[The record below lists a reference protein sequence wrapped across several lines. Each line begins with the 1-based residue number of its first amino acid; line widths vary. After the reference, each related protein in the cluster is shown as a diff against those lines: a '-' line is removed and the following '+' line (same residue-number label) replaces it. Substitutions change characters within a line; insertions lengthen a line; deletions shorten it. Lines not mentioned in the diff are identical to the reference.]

1 MVDKSHQPSLALSS
15 RGREEINRIAAAH
28 GARNVRVFGS
38 VGRGKSGDSSDLDL
52 LVDMAEGR
60 SLFDLVALGA
70 DLEEAL
76 GVDIDVVTEKSLSPY
91 LRDRVLAEA
100 VSL

>member
-1 MVDKSHQPSLALSS
+1 LLDLAE
-15 RGREEINRIAAAH
+15 RKDINRIAAAH

-38 VGRGKSGDSSDLDL
+38 VARGESSGLSDLDL
-52 LVDMAEGR
+52 LVEMAEGR
-60 SLFDLVALGA
+60 SLLDLVALGA

-76 GVDIDVVTEKSLSPY
+76 GVVVDVVTEKSLSPY